1 MNFKVE
7 TKKSQNDEL
16 KRDNTNK
23 LETSNARFDLAQR
36 FRIYM
41 SLDAEAQI

>member
-7 TKKSQNDEL
+7 TKKIQNDES
-16 KRDNTNK
+16 KSEDDNN
-23 LETSNARFDLAQR
+23 LETSNARSDLSQR

-41 SLDAEAQI
+41 SLDPEAQI